1 MFLAIAKVR
10 IFNVTFLTA
19 SNIYAN
25 EFFPKAIGHMAN
37 FTGGASI

>member
-1 MFLAIAKVR
+1 MFFPIAKGR
-10 IFNVTFLTA
+10 TFNVTFLTA

-37 FTGGASI
+37 FTGEASI